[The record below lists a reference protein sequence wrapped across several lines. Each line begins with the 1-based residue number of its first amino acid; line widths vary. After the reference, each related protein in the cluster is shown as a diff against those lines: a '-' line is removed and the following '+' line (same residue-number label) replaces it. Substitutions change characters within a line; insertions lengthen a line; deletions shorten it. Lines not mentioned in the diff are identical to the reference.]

1 MSPEVSSE
9 EFTFPGA
16 LSVFPTMDLVQE
28 RCHTGQSSLSVLG
41 RNMAFRQDNGG
52 ERELKPLKDEGRG
65 SKTSRRNEMT
75 RPTLGL
81 GY

>member
-41 RNMAFRQDNGG
+41 RNMAFRQDN
-52 ERELKPLKDEGRG
+52 ENYQPLKDEGRG

-75 RPTLGL
+75 GPTLGL